1 MTTKT
6 IPGTADGATHELD
19 SARSWVVV
27 GSAFLSMF
35 TVFGVAYSFG
45 EFFGPMAD
53 EFSTSRSTTAFFF
66 SITTFAYFAIGILS
80 GRIADRIGQRRVLV
94 FGAVAMV
101 TGLLLTA
108 EVSSIQLGYLTYGLG
123 VGLGV
128 ACCFVPMVAA
138 VGGWFEQ
145 RRTMALGLAVAGI
158 GTGTLVL
165 VPVTEQLIEANG
177 WRDAYRVLA
186 VISGV
191 LLAIAA
197 IGAHRPP
204 GSAARPRPIREVV
217 SGRSD
222 FWLLYLSSLFI
233 SASLFMAFVFMADY
247 IDTTGTSGSAAVL
260 LGIIGMAS
268 IAGRLA
274 LGALAARLGI
284 LALYRLSVFGL
295 AASFV
300 VWIVADTSYALL
312 IAFAVV
318 LGVAYG
324 GVIALSPAVVA
335 QLFGTVGMGG
345 VLGALYTANGFGGLI
360 GPPVMGQI
368 IDSSGH
374 TAAQW
379 TALASGLLGT
389 ALIYRMNPRTESS
402 AVEAEPRD
410 TRPPLQQT

>member
-1 MTTKT
+1 MLTKK
-6 IPGTADGATHELD
+6 IPSTRASTSNMVD

-27 GSAFLSMF
+27 ASAFLAMF

-53 EFSTSRSTTAFFF
+53 EFGTSRSATALFF
-66 SITTFAYFAIGILS
+66 SITTFAYFASGIFS
-80 GRIADRIGQRRVLV
+80 GRIADRIGPRPVVL

-101 TGLLLTA
+101 IGLLLTA

-138 VGGWFEQ
+138 VGGWFQEK
-145 RRTMALGLAVAGI
+145 RTLALGLAVAGI

-165 VPVTEQLIEANG
+165 VPIIERVIEANG
-177 WRDAYRVLA
+177 WRDAYRVFA

-191 LLAIAA
+191 LLVIAA
-197 IGAHRPP
+197 LGAHKPP
-204 GSAARPRPIREVV
+204 GSAAAPRPIREVIR
-217 SGRSD
+217 GRRD
-222 FWLLYLSSLFI
+222 FWVLYVSSLFI

-247 IDTTGTSGSAAVL
+247 IDTTGASGSAAVL
-260 LGIIGMAS
+260 LGIIGIAS
-268 IAGRLA
+268 IVGRLG
-274 LGALAARLGI
+274 LGALAGRLGI
-284 LALYRLSVFGL
+284 LRLYQLSFLGL
-295 AASFV
+295 ALSFAI
-300 VWIVADTSYALL
+300 WIIADTSYALL

-318 LGVAYG
+318 L
-324 GVIALSPAVVA
+324 
-335 QLFGTVGMGG
+335 GMGG

-360 GPPVMGQI
+360 GPPLMGRI

-379 TALASGLLGT
+379 TALASGMLGT
-389 ALIYRMNPRTESS
+389 ALLYRLKPHAPVTMAR
-402 AVEAEPRD
+402 V
-410 TRPPLQQT
+410 